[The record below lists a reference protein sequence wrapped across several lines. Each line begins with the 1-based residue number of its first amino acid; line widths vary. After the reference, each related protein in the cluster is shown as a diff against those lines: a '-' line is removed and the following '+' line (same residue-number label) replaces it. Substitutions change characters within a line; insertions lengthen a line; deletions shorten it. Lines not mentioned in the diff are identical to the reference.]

1 MVTHH
6 HHTQVATST
15 SDHGAEKT
23 AEPSSVAL
31 RPLHGEDVSV
41 KPRNK
46 RSYMAGG
53 VDCVKR
59 AKYFFRPQKYFN
71 LFQQPVLVY
80 LMALDLVRLRE

>member
-15 SDHGAEKT
+15 SDHGPEKT

-53 VDCVKR
+53 VDCVNR
-59 AKYFFRPQKYFN
+59 AKYFQAAKI
-71 LFQQPVLVY
+71 FQPISTTSPFLSNGFGFGPIT
-80 LMALDLVRLRE
+80 

>member
-15 SDHGAEKT
+15 SDRGPEKT

-41 KPRNK
+41 KPTNK

-53 VDCVKR
+53 VDCVKNI
-59 AKYFFRPQKYFN
+59 FRPQKYFN
-71 LFQQPVLVY
+71 LFQPVLVY